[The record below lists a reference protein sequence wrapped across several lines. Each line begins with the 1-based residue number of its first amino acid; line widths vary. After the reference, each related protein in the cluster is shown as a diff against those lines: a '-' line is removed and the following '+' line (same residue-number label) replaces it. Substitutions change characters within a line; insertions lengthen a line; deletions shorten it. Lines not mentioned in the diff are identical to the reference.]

1 MSAEARS
8 LPSFPDPTFWNF
20 SAPTWDAEFRA
31 WAAPLLK
38 LSAEQAGIM
47 VIIIGQLIECAWRLR
62 RINTVLAD
70 DAKLADRDQCRA
82 QAEAQRAFS
91 RAQADYRRWVRETE
105 RERERRPRSGA
116 PSDLAALA
124 APPPLSTLNGSEV
137 KPQADSQQSDAA
149 ERPGPD
155 GSTHTNNLVASEV
168 PAAERRAAAVQAAL
182 AAQRQANGPG
192 WQPNPAQRRAMK
204 RLQRQR

>member
-1 MSAEARS
+1 MS
-8 LPSFPDPTFWNF
+8 PDPTFWNP

-38 LSAEQAGIM
+38 LSAEQVGLA
-47 VIIIGQLIECAWRLR
+47 VIVIGQLIECAWRLR
-62 RINTVLAD
+62 RINTTMAT
-70 DAKLADRDQCRA
+70 DANLTHRDWCRA
-82 QAEAQRAFS
+82 LAEAQRAFS
-91 RAQADYRRWVRETE
+91 RAQVDYRRWVRETE

-116 PSDLAALA
+116 APDLAALA
-124 APPPLSTLNGSEV
+124 APPPLSTSNWSEV

-149 ERPGPD
+149 ERPGPY

-192 WQPNPAQRRAMK
+192 WQPNRAQRRAMK

>member
-20 SAPTWDAEFRA
+20 SAPHWDAEFRA
-31 WAAPLLK
+31 WAAPLFK

-47 VIIIGQLIECAWRLR
+47 VVIIGQLIECAWRLR

-91 RAQADYRRWVRETE
+91 RAQADYQRWMREIA
-105 RERERRPRSGA
+105 RERERSGIVRGPKA
-116 PSDLAALA
+116 PHPAPQDRADSGPEIPAQVLA
-124 APPPLSTLNGSEV
+124 
-137 KPQADSQQSDAA
+137 PQAESC
-149 ERPGPD
+149 PVD
-155 GSTHTNNLVASEV
+155 GSTHTNNLVAIGA
-168 PAAERRAAAVQAAL
+168 PERALQAL
-182 AAQRQANGPG
+182 AEQAIQTVLEAPVVPG
-192 WQPNPAQRRAMK
+192 WRPNRAQRRAMK
-204 RLQRQR
+204 RRRR

>member
-8 LPSFPDPTFWNF
+8 LPMSPDPTFWNP

-38 LSAEQAGIM
+38 LSAEQVGLA
-47 VIIIGQLIECAWRLR
+47 VIVIGQLIECAWRLR
-62 RINTVLAD
+62 RINTTLTAD
-70 DAKLADRDQCRA
+70 ANLTHRDWCRA
-82 QAEAQRAFS
+82 LAEAQRAFS

-116 PSDLAALA
+116 APDLAALA
-124 APPPLSTLNGSEV
+124 APPPLSTPNWSEV
-137 KPQADSQQSDAA
+137 KPQADSSQSDAA

-155 GSTHTNNLVASEV
+155 GSTHTNNLVANEM
-168 PAAERRAAAVQAAL
+168 PAAERRKALEQAVVAAL
-182 AAQRQANGPG
+182 RQANGPG
-192 WQPNPAQRRAMK
+192 QPLNRAQRRAMA
-204 RLQRQR
+204 RLHR